1 MSLKYS
7 LWRGMDIFSWP
18 PISWAFI
25 SFLANPSPL
34 LPLPSCIL
42 FLTSGLYTSV
52 WRDGCFSHLCKSE
65 FVCLETINH
74 DWQPCFV
81 GCQILLT
88 VSDSW
93 KFKVLLK
100 IPTYISDAPYR
111 WYTSSRSIYR
121 AALICLSRLR
131 VYLPQ
136 PKISHQQTLY
146 IFGSEKAI
154 PFYLPWIWKYTK
166 LLEQKDKNNNEADTS
181 GINQY
186 STIDVNRAMQIHTS

>member
-1 MSLKYS
+1 
-7 LWRGMDIFSWP
+7 MDIFSWP

-34 LPLPSCIL
+34 LLLPSCIL

-93 KFKVLLK
+93 SLASSSLARGRCMPAWQVCPLWASGETCCLPGLEFTDGLARGREV
-100 IPTYISDAPYR
+100 
-111 WYTSSRSIYR
+111 SRSLGSEASTLKR
-121 AALICLSRLR
+121 TT
-131 VYLPQ
+131 
-136 PKISHQQTLY
+136 SHQFLCSFTQKL
-146 IFGSEKAI
+146 KAA
-154 PFYLPWIWKYTK
+154 FK
-166 LLEQKDKNNNEADTS
+166 QS
-181 GINQY
+181 
-186 STIDVNRAMQIHTS
+186 VV